1 MSAHNSDQASWEP
14 LLPTHQFSLE
24 QAAVARS
31 QNDRIYNIL
40 QTNPDALYTS
50 EVKDDCSADKNSML
64 PGCQSEGPSA
74 SGSNPQLDIRPPS
87 RPMTSGRDSSERTM
101 REAGERLRDVASSVH
116 TYNACMHEFL
126 RRGHSVGVRVRSV
139 SRCRVLPCV
148 LHCALSSHVR
158 IQLGCYQLF
167 LSFNTPSDTTATLK
181 TT

>member
-24 QAAVARS
+24 QGAVARS

-40 QTNPDALYTS
+40 QTNPDALS
-50 EVKDDCSADKNSML
+50 KKVEDDF
-64 PGCQSEGPSA
+64 
-74 SGSNPQLDIRPPS
+74 
-87 RPMTSGRDSSERTM
+87 PMTSGRDSSERTM
-101 REAGERLRDVASSVH
+101 CEAGERLRDVASSVH

-126 RRGHSVGVRVRSV
+126 RRGHSVGVCVRSV
-139 SRCRVLPCV
+139 SRCCVLPCV